1 MLLQLHQVKPK
12 RSKELASVVSCTGH
26 EEMRSWRQGLHWK
39 ELSWDFQLQ
48 HDMRGMYADISWKA
62 REIKKEIDKEKF
74 KILWILNPVNV
85 KHFRFSSQ
93 ASQSDFGKQIL
104 QWRKIVL
111 LLSGKDLF
119 QEKPYSTLQL
129 VQIYFETATFEDIE
143 RDKKIKTEA
152 QLSIIG
158 GTMGLLTE
166 FSIISGVEII
176 FFLFRLVNFTNF
188 IIGNNPSLGWS
199 APSGSGGLM
208 LWQQPKRSFRTIW
221 CRQSR
226 RVFRRFAQPDGTF
239 NHWYFLL
246 FWA

>member
-1 MLLQLHQVKPK
+1 M
-12 RSKELASVVSCTGH
+12 
-26 EEMRSWRQGLHWK
+26 
-39 ELSWDFQLQ
+39 
-48 HDMRGMYADISWKA
+48 
-62 REIKKEIDKEKF
+62 
-74 KILWILNPVNV
+74 NV

-93 ASQSDFGKQIL
+93 ASQSDFGKANL
-104 QWRKIVL
+104 AVKKIVL

-129 VQIYFETATFEDIE
+129 VQIYFETATFDDIE

-208 LWQQPKRSFRTIW
+208 LWPFQLP
-221 CRQSR
+221 
-226 RVFRRFAQPDGTF
+226 RVII
-239 NHWYFLL
+239 YIESL
-246 FWA
+246 

>member
-1 MLLQLHQVKPK
+1 ML
-12 RSKELASVVSCTGH
+12 SSEYENFKE
-26 EEMRSWRQGLHWK
+26 E
-39 ELSWDFQLQ
+39 
-48 HDMRGMYADISWKA
+48 
-62 REIKKEIDKEKF
+62 
-74 KILWILNPVNV
+74 NV

-93 ASQSDFGKQIL
+93 ASQSDVGKQIL

-129 VQIYFETATFEDIE
+129 VQIYFETATFDDIE
-143 RDKKIKTEA
+143 RDKKIKTKA

-158 GTMGLLTE
+158 

-199 APSGSGGLM
+199 APSGSGKLM
-208 LWQQPKRSFRTIW
+208 LWLQRKKSFRTIW
-221 CRQSR
+221 CRQW
-226 RVFRRFAQPDGTF
+226 RRFDVD
-239 NHWYFLL
+239 NEEHLM
-246 FWA
+246 